1 MEETLTH
8 EEFEREVGRLLAE
21 EAERS
26 RPDRRGPRGNGEAD
40 PDDVE
45 AGVEKLRRLLG

>member
-8 EEFEREVGRLLAE
+8 EEFEREVARLLAE
-21 EAERS
+21 EAERA
-26 RPDRRGPRGNGEAD
+26 RPDRRGPRGNGDAEAD
-40 PDDVE
+40 EVE